1 VSKARDRMKRASR
14 LGWALDEMIRLAP
27 FDSLVNDRGFTFTFW
42 FSAMGSDLYDQ
53 LQVAHDKA
61 LEASNCSQDDSA

>member
-1 VSKARDRMKRASR
+1 VSKKRDRMKRASR

-27 FDSLVNDRGFTFTFW
+27 FDSLYNSPVFTLTFW
-42 FSAMGSDLYDQ
+42 FSAEGSALYDQ

>member
-1 VSKARDRMKRASR
+1 MKRASR

-27 FDSLVNDRGFTFTFW
+27 FDYLVNAPGFTITFW
-42 FSAMGSDLYDQ
+42 FSAAGSALYDQ

-61 LEASNCSQDDSA
+61 LEAIKCSDDDSA